1 LAKCLILY
9 GLNNQVIKRKIGATI
24 LPLTLA
30 LPRNCDV
37 TGIFK
42 GNRYEREITC

>member
-1 LAKCLILY
+1 
-9 GLNNQVIKRKIGATI
+9 LNNQVIKRKIGATI
-24 LPLTLA
+24 LPLILA